1 MPLTD
6 SPAIYY
12 EVSGDGGAAPTVVL
26 LSGGG
31 AQLISWHEDLV
42 AMLVD
47 RGLRIV
53 RMDNRDVGLSA
64 RFGGPGDIEGG
75 YDLSDMSDDVI
86 RVLDHLDV
94 PAAHL
99 VGHSMGGMMAQMA
112 AIEHPDRVLSLGL
125 ISTIP
130 GQDPRYILHD
140 DRAELRQAPVR
151 FTREQIV
158 AGAIAYSVEQS
169 GEGRYPVD
177 AEWMAW
183 AAGTA
188 FDRGYAPEGFAR
200 QWSALLRAPERLEAL
215 RRIDVP
221 ALVFHGREDD
231 VLHWVSAVDMAEA
244 LPRAELQVHPG
255 MGHLIAHQLWP
266 ELVAGIVRTVHRTA
280 GSAAES
286 VPAVSAGKLN
296 G

>member
-1 MPLTD
+1 MPHTD

-12 EVSGDGGAAPTVVL
+12 EVSGGSDGPPVVL

-31 AQLISWHEDLV
+31 AQLISWHDDLV
-42 AMLVD
+42 AMLVAA
-47 RGLRIV
+47 GLRVV

-64 RFGGPGDIEGG
+64 RFGGPDDIDGG
-75 YDLSDMSDDVI
+75 YDLADMADDVI
-86 RVLDHLDV
+86 RVLDHLEV

-112 AIEHPDRVLSLGL
+112 AIGHPDRVRSLGL

-130 GQDPRYILHD
+130 GRDRRYILHGE
-140 DRAELRQAPVR
+140 RAELLQPPVR
-151 FTREQIV
+151 YTREQLV
-158 AGAIAYSVEQS
+158 AGAIAYSAAESV
-169 GEGRYPVD
+169 GDRYSVD
-177 AEWMAW
+177 QEWMAW

-215 RRIDVP
+215 RRVGVP
-221 ALVFHGREDD
+221 ALVFHGRDDD

-244 LPRAELQVHPG
+244 LPRAELQIHPG

-266 ELVAGIVRTVHRTA
+266 ELAGGIVRTVRRGETT
-280 GSAAES
+280 G
-286 VPAVSAGKLN
+286 V
-296 G
+296 

>member
-1 MPLTD
+1 MPHTD

-12 EVSGDGGAAPTVVL
+12 EVSGGSDGPPVVL

-31 AQLISWHEDLV
+31 AQLISWHDDLV
-42 AMLVD
+42 AMLVAA
-47 RGLRIV
+47 GLRVV

-64 RFGGPGDIEGG
+64 RFGGPDDIDGG
-75 YDLSDMSDDVI
+75 YDLADMADDVI
-86 RVLDHLDV
+86 RVLDHLEV

-112 AIEHPDRVLSLGL
+112 AIGHPDRVRSLGL

-130 GQDPRYILHD
+130 GRDPRYILHGE
-140 DRAELRQAPVR
+140 RPELLEPPVR
-151 FTREQIV
+151 HTREQLV
-158 AGAIAYSVEQS
+158 AGAIAYSAAESV
-169 GEGRYPVD
+169 GDRYPVD
-177 AEWMAW
+177 QEWMAW

-215 RRIDVP
+215 RRVGVP
-221 ALVFHGREDD
+221 ALVFHGRDDD

-244 LPRAELQVHPG
+244 LPGAELQIHPG

-266 ELVAGIVRTVHRTA
+266 ELAGGIVRTVRRGETTGA
-280 GSAAES
+280 
-286 VPAVSAGKLN
+286 
-296 G
+296 

>member
-12 EVSGDGGAAPTVVL
+12 EVAGDPTGPPAVL

-31 AQLISWHEDLV
+31 AQLISWHDDLV
-42 AMLVD
+42 AMLIAAK
-47 RGLRIV
+47 LRVV

-64 RFGGPGDIEGG
+64 RFGGPDDIDGG
-75 YDLSDMSDDVI
+75 YELADMAHDVI
-86 RVLDHLDV
+86 RVLDHLEV

-112 AIEHPDRVLSLGL
+112 AIEHPDRVRSLGL
-125 ISTIP
+125 ISTTP
-130 GQDPRYILHD
+130 GRDPRYILHGE
-140 DRAELRQAPVR
+140 RADLLQPPIR
-151 FTREQIV
+151 FTREQV
-158 AGAIAYSVEQS
+158 VEGAIAYSAAES
-169 GEGRYPVD
+169 GDGRYPID
-177 AEWMAW
+177 QEWMSW

-188 FDRGYAPEGFAR
+188 YDRGYAPEGFAR

-215 RRIDVP
+215 RGIGVP

-231 VLHWVSAVDMAEA
+231 VLHWAAAVDMAEA
-244 LPRAELQVHPG
+244 IPRAELQVHPG

-266 ELVAGIVRTVHRTA
+266 DLAAGIVRTVRR
-280 GSAAES
+280 AEA
-286 VPAVSAGKLN
+286 PAV
-296 G
+296 

>member
-1 MPLTD
+1 MPHTD

-12 EVSGDGGAAPTVVL
+12 EVSGGSDGPPVVL

-31 AQLISWHEDLV
+31 AQLISWHDDLV
-42 AMLVD
+42 AMLVAA
-47 RGLRIV
+47 GLRV
-53 RMDNRDVGLSA
+53 LRMDNRDVGLST
-64 RFGGPGDIEGG
+64 RFGGPDDIDGG
-75 YDLSDMSDDVI
+75 YDLADMADDVI
-86 RVLDHLDV
+86 RVLDHLEV

-112 AIEHPDRVLSLGL
+112 AIGHPDRVRSLGL

-130 GQDPRYILHD
+130 GRDRRYILHGE
-140 DRAELRQAPVR
+140 RAELLQPPVR
-151 FTREQIV
+151 YTREQLV
-158 AGAIAYSVEQS
+158 AGAIAYSAAESV
-169 GEGRYPVD
+169 GDRYSVD
-177 AEWMAW
+177 QEWMAW

-215 RRIDVP
+215 RRVGVP
-221 ALVFHGREDD
+221 ALVFHGRDDD

-244 LPRAELQVHPG
+244 LPRAELQIHPG

-266 ELVAGIVRTVHRTA
+266 ELAGGIVRTVRRGETT
-280 GSAAES
+280 G
-286 VPAVSAGKLN
+286 V
-296 G
+296 

>member
-1 MPLTD
+1 MPHTD

-12 EVSGDGGAAPTVVL
+12 EVSGGSDGPPVVL

-31 AQLISWHEDLV
+31 AQLISWHDDLV
-42 AMLVD
+42 AMLVAA
-47 RGLRIV
+47 GLRV
-53 RMDNRDVGLSA
+53 LRMDNRDVGLSA
-64 RFGGPGDIEGG
+64 RFGRPDDIDGG
-75 YDLSDMSDDVI
+75 YDLADMADDVI
-86 RVLDHLDV
+86 RVLDHLEV

-112 AIEHPDRVLSLGL
+112 AIGHPDRVRSLGL

-130 GQDPRYILHD
+130 GRDRRYILHGE
-140 DRAELRQAPVR
+140 RAELLQPPVR
-151 FTREQIV
+151 YTREQLV
-158 AGAIAYSVEQS
+158 AGAIAYSAAESV
-169 GEGRYPVD
+169 GDRYSVD
-177 AEWMAW
+177 QEWMAW

-215 RRIDVP
+215 RRVGVP
-221 ALVFHGREDD
+221 ALVFHGRDDD

-244 LPRAELQVHPG
+244 LPRAELQIHPG

-266 ELVAGIVRTVHRTA
+266 ELAGGIVRTVRRGETT
-280 GSAAES
+280 G
-286 VPAVSAGKLN
+286 V
-296 G
+296 